1 MANGKMFKSL
11 DDILNISPSD
21 AFDDDE
27 AQKEKIKQ
35 QERKEYVKSL
45 KSKLS
50 ELKNSDNDTY
60 KKQLLKMLATEGFDV
75 LLNLKHEIE
84 DNPSARAAEVFSS
97 MLSSINNTVDT
108 LDKIDNN
115 NKKREFEQE
124 KLQAFISKDNPLIN
138 GNNNSVLMVGSTQD
152 LLQQLSSNGL
162 IKEKSLIEAKAEI
175 VDELSDDDFVTE
187 ETKEDSEDSDDDIDI
202 VKDDE

>member
-84 DNPSARAAEVFSS
+84 DNPSARSAEVFSS

-152 LLQQLSSNGL
+152 LLQQLSANGL
-162 IKEKSLIEAKAEI
+162 IKEKSLIEAKAE
-175 VDELSDDDFVTE
+175 VVNELSDDDFVTDD
-187 ETKEDSEDSDDDIDI
+187 TKEDSEDSDDDIDI